1 MRILKRISLL
11 LLSLVMIISLSG
23 CTADTNNKDERAS
36 FDRFIERQFIETM
49 ESDYTTAHVFLEHP
63 ENYDVDISKLTVNLG
78 VRLDEESMRNQ
89 EKKDADSW
97 AEFKKF
103 ERSKLTKEQQD
114 TYDIYEFQNNL
125 AREMSDNKF
134 DYYQQLFESISGI
147 HYQIPTM
154 LADWSLRNEQDV
166 KDIISL
172 VNDVLPYLQGAI
184 DYTKEQAKRDLL
196 MIDVDAVREYCDN
209 VIKSGENS
217 LILSD
222 INKNID
228 TLNLEESV
236 GNAYKEQLKTAFNS
250 SFIPAYQAVK
260 DLMDE
265 VSLTG
270 NNEEGLVKFKNG
282 KEYYELLLQNAV
294 GSDKSV
300 MEIKELMEDSLDKHI
315 SKLQENVIKNA
326 SVREFLTSGGE
337 IPTTKYTSYDEI
349 LDDIS
354 AQLFEDFPSVS
365 SLSYNIRDI
374 NEEIASSSGV
384 AAYFNIPPLDGNGI
398 KQLRVNP
405 STVEV
410 SDLDTFS
417 TVAHEGYPGHMYQYA
432 YMYENIQSP
441 YQKAL
446 ANSSAYTEGYAVYAQ
461 FYAYK
466 YLTGIDKNVLEA
478 LKENELASYDIMI
491 LCDIGIHYEGWSL
504 DDFSDFISEKGINL
518 EEDSLK
524 TQYKQLQANP
534 VAFEPYYV
542 GYEEFM
548 LLKETAQNKLG
559 DKFNDK
565 KFHEAILKSG
575 NAPFTVVER
584 NVAAYIKS
592 AK

>member
-1 MRILKRISLL
+1 M
-11 LLSLVMIISLSG
+11 
-23 CTADTNNKDERAS
+23 
-36 FDRFIERQFIETM
+36 
-49 ESDYTTAHVFLEHP
+49 
-63 ENYDVDISKLTVNLG
+63 
-78 VRLDEESMRNQ
+78 
-89 EKKDADSW
+89 
-97 AEFKKF
+97 
-103 ERSKLTKEQQD
+103 
-114 TYDIYEFQNNL
+114 
-125 AREMSDNKF
+125 
-134 DYYQQLFESISGI
+134 
-147 HYQIPTM
+147 
-154 LADWSLRNEQDV
+154 
-166 KDIISL
+166 
-172 VNDVLPYLQGAI
+172 
-184 DYTKEQAKRDLL
+184 
-196 MIDVDAVREYCDN
+196 
-209 VIKSGENS
+209 
-217 LILSD
+217 
-222 INKNID
+222 
-228 TLNLEESV
+228 
-236 GNAYKEQLKTAFNS
+236 
-250 SFIPAYQAVK
+250 
-260 DLMDE
+260 
-265 VSLTG
+265 
-270 NNEEGLVKFKNG
+270 
-282 KEYYELLLQNAV
+282 QNAV

-405 STVEV
+405 STGEV

-534 VAFEPYYV
+534 AAFEPYYV